1 MTYTQAQ
8 WLLLFF
14 IYCLLGWV
22 WETCYVSLRKRKWV
36 NRGFLYGPWL
46 PIYGSGAIAILFVTL
61 PVQTNPALVFFLGM
75 ITATVLEYVTG
86 VVMEKLFHMR
96 YWDYSSQPLN
106 VNGHICFHVSLA
118 WGLFS
123 LLMVRVI
130 HPPIDR
136 LISDIP
142 ADMAD
147 AVTLVLAIAFAV
159 DTTSSV
165 RAALDMKSLLAKLE
179 DSKELLQQAET
190 SLHTA
195 MENLLPHHID
205 LSEKLEK
212 IRENFVKSRETF
224 AQNRETFA
232 QSGETS
238 AQSNES
244 FAQSGQ
250 EHSRRFFFLYGLQRH
265 TASALDEINLQL
277 KAADSETET
286 EILTGIR
293 ESLLSFQTSLQQAE
307 EKLAARREADYK
319 HAMSILR
326 RNPSAASRRYE
337 KAFAELAQLRAEHR
351 RK

>member
-14 IYCLLGWV
+14 IYCLLGWI

-61 PVQTNPALVFFLGM
+61 PVQTNPVLVFFLGM
-75 ITATVLEYVTG
+75 ITATALEYATG
-86 VVMEKLFHMR
+86 AAMEKLFHMR

-118 WGLFS
+118 WGFFS

-136 LISDIP
+136 LISGIP
-142 ADMAD
+142 AGIAD
-147 AVTLVLAIAFAV
+147 IVTLVLAVSFAV
-159 DTTSSV
+159 DATSSV

-179 DSKELLQQAET
+179 DSKELLQQAEV
-190 SLHTA
+190 SLHSA
-195 MENLLPHHID
+195 MENLLPNHID
-205 LSEKLEK
+205 LGEKLEQ
-212 IRENFVKSRETF
+212 VRETF
-224 AQNRETFA
+224 AQTR
-232 QSGETS
+232 
-238 AQSNES
+238 
-244 FAQSGQ
+244 Q
-250 EHSRRFFFLYGLQRH
+250 ERSRKSFFLSGLQRH
-265 TASALDEINLQL
+265 TDSALEEITLQL
-277 KAADSETET
+277 KNADSDREM

-326 RNPSAASRRYE
+326 RNPSAMSRRYE
-337 KAFAELAQLRAEHR
+337 KAFAELSQLRAER
-351 RK
+351 RKK

>member
-14 IYCLLGWV
+14 IYCLLGWI

-75 ITATVLEYVTG
+75 ITATVLEYATG
-86 VVMEKLFHMR
+86 AVMEKLFHMR

-159 DTTSSV
+159 DATSSV

-179 DSKELLQQAET
+179 GSKELLQQAET

-224 AQNRETFA
+224 AQNREA
-232 QSGETS
+232 
-238 AQSNES
+238 

-307 EKLAARREADYK
+307 EKLSARREADYK

-326 RNPSAASRRYE
+326 RNPTAASRRYE
-337 KAFAELAQLRAEHR
+337 KAFAELVQLRAEHR
-351 RK
+351 KK